1 MKSYIQLMFFSVCAN
16 TAPALAF
23 AQSETTDEKSFSFH
37 ACYTGDLVSNFSGGI
52 KTGTTYL
59 GLANLKAG
67 FDTEK
72 AGWWKNGE
80 LFLNVG
86 NTHGG
91 EPSAKMV
98 GDFQGVSNIEAGDL
112 TFLYELWYRQKLRN
126 LTLTAGL
133 QDLNANFAVSDNGG
147 FFVNS
152 SFGIHSSIADNI
164 SSPIFPLTALGFTAQ
179 WDISE
184 KFKWQAA
191 VFDGTPDDYENNPYN
206 TEWNLSENDGL
217 LCVTEFQLV
226 SSLVKDLDGCYKAG
240 AYYHQHNDTI
250 AKEQENYGFY
260 FVADQM
266 IYRKG
271 IREVVL
277 FSQLGLS
284 PKDKNFNNLYCGLG
298 ATCKGIL
305 DKRPNDVVGMAVAY
319 AGFHDRPVKNETA
332 CELSYQLQ
340 INDNIY
346 LKPDIQYIIHPA
358 GMEEKLDN
366 ALVGALRLGVE
377 F

>member
-1 MKSYIQLMFFSVCAN
+1 MKSYIQLMFFSVCA
-16 TAPALAF
+16 TATPAAF
-23 AQSETTDEKSFSFH
+23 AQSETTDEKSYSFY
-37 ACYTGDLVSNFSGGI
+37 ACYTGDMVSNFSGGI

-91 EPSAKMV
+91 EPSTKMV

-112 TFLYELWYRQKLRN
+112 TFLYELWYRQKLAN
-126 LTLTAGL
+126 LTFTAGL

-164 SSPIFPLTALGFTAQ
+164 PSPIFPLTALGLTAQ
-179 WDISE
+179 WDIS
-184 KFKWQAA
+184 KKVKWQAA

-206 TEWNLSENDGL
+206 TEWKLSENDGM
-217 LCVTEFQLV
+217 LCVTELQLI
-226 SSLVKDLDGCYKAG
+226 SSLIKGLDGCFKAG
-240 AYYHQHNDTI
+240 IYYHQHNDTI

-266 IYRKG
+266 VYSKG
-271 IREVVL
+271 IREVAL

-284 PKDKNFNNLYCGLG
+284 PKDKNFNSLYCGLG
-298 ATCKGIL
+298 VTCKGVL
-305 DKRPNDVVGMAVAY
+305 AKRPDDVVGFAVAY
-319 AGFHDRPVKNETA
+319 AGFHNRPVKNETA

-340 INDNIY
+340 LNDNIY

-358 GMEEKLDN
+358 GTEEKPDN
-366 ALVGALRLGVE
+366 ALVGALRLGIE